1 MQPSYR
7 RLVVRRTIAVLVAL
21 AILSLGLVVR
31 LTYLQVIA
39 GSVYGRAALAE
50 QYAHLPLPP
59 VRGTITD
66 RKGQVLALETP
77 GEALW
82 AMPRSI
88 QNPRTMANQL
98 APILGDSATKLRKI
112 LSSRQAFVWLSYHV
126 TLAQAA
132 RIQALGTYDGLGLQ
146 PVSWRIYPQG
156 NLAGAAIGFVGV
168 DQTGL
173 AGVELSYNQ
182 QLSGRPGM
190 EVVKVDALGNPL
202 PQYGVHVTPA
212 VPGDGLETT
221 LDLSIQAFAQRDLAA
236 AVKLRHASGGRIIV
250 LNPNT
255 GAILAMAQNP
265 EPNPANWQAYPQTE
279 WADEPVE
286 YAFEPGSTIKP
297 VTASAALTTGVATP
311 SWSIMDKGSIVID
324 GIRIFDWIPTG
335 FGRLTFD
342 GIMEVSS
349 DVGFA
354 TLAID
359 IGASRLYH
367 FYNLF
372 HLDRPTG
379 VDLPGETAGL
389 IPPENQATNLDL
401 GEMGFGQTIAISP
414 IQLAAA
420 VAAVANGGVWHTP
433 HIGKA
438 LLLPNGRK
446 QVLTF
451 PSQRVITPLVASEVR
466 TAMIKVVTKG
476 TGNLAQVKGYEIAGK
491 TGTANVV
498 GKAGKF
504 KTGDFLASFIGYGPM
519 PNPKVLILVQ
529 LDDPKGLFYGGDV
542 SAPVFSQLF
551 GQIMDYLGIPAS
563 TNTLQPQQLT
573 LPQLAGLTYAEAA
586 LRLNALGLL
595 MQSQGSGSQ
604 VVAQSPAAGA
614 GIAPGATVT
623 VQMGGAQQTAG
634 VPDVLGL
641 TVQQAEAALSARGYH
656 MVPSGSG
663 VAAQQKPAPGT
674 SLKSG
679 RPVTVVFTAPP

>member
-1 MQPSYR
+1 VQPSYR
-7 RLVVRRTIAVLVAL
+7 RLVVRRTVAVL
-21 AILSLGLVVR
+21 AILSVLALGLVVR

-39 GSVYGRAALAE
+39 GSIYGQAALAE

-59 VRGTITD
+59 VRGSITD
-66 RKGQVLALETP
+66 RNGRVLALETP

-88 QNPRTMANQL
+88 RDPRTMARQL
-98 APILGDSATKLRKI
+98 GPILGESAAKLEKV
-112 LSSRQAFVWLSYHV
+112 LASRQAFVWLSYHV
-126 TLAQAA
+126 TVGQAA

-156 NLAGAAIGFVGV
+156 DLAGAAIGFVGV

-173 AGVELSYNQ
+173 AGVELSYNK
-182 QLSGRPGM
+182 QLSGKPGT

-221 LDLSIQAFAQRDLAA
+221 LDLSIQAFAQQDLAA
-236 AVKLRHASGGRIIV
+236 AVKLRHAKGGRILV

-255 GAILAMAQNP
+255 GGILAIAQYP
-265 EPNPANWQAYPQTE
+265 EPNPANWQNYPQTE
-279 WADEPVE
+279 WADEPIQ

-311 SWSIMDKGSIVID
+311 SWSIMDKGSMVID

-342 GIMEVSS
+342 GIMEESS

-359 IGASRLYH
+359 MGASALYH
-367 FYNLF
+367 FYDLF
-372 HLDRPTG
+372 HLDRLTG
-379 VDLPGETAGL
+379 VDLPGETPGL
-389 IPPENQATNLDL
+389 IPPENQATKLDL

-420 VAAVANGGVWHTP
+420 VSAVADGGIWHTP

-438 LLLPNGRK
+438 LLLPDGGK
-446 QVLTF
+446 QVLSF

-466 TAMIKVVTKG
+466 TAMLKVVTKG
-476 TGNLAQVKGYEIAGK
+476 TGNLAQVKGYEVAGK

-504 KTGDFLASFIGYGPM
+504 KTGDFLASFIGYGPL

-551 GQIMDYLGIPAS
+551 GQIMDYMGVPTS
-563 TNTLQPQQLT
+563 TAALQAQRVSVPD
-573 LPQLAGLTYAEAA
+573 LAGLTYAEAA
-586 LRLNALGLL
+586 LRLDGLGLL
-595 MQSQGSGSQ
+595 MQGQGSGTKVTSQ
-604 VVAQSPAAGA
+604 TPASGVKVAPN
-614 GIAPGATVT
+614 TLVT
-623 VQMGGAQQTAG
+623 VQLGGSKGSTG

-641 TVQQAEAALSARGYH
+641 TVQQADRALASRGYR

-663 VAAQQKPAPGT
+663 VAAHQKPGPGT
-674 SLKSG
+674 ALKSG
-679 RPVTVVFTAPP
+679 QSVTVVFTAPP

>member
-7 RLVVRRTIAVLVAL
+7 RLVARRAISVIVILGVLA
-21 AILSLGLVVR
+21 LGLVAR
-31 LTYLQVIA
+31 LFYLQILA
-39 GSVYGRAALAE
+39 GSVYGHAALAE
-50 QYAHLPLPP
+50 QYARLPLPP

-66 RKGQVLALETP
+66 RNGRVLALETP

-82 AMPRSI
+82 AMPRSMRD
-88 QNPRTMANQL
+88 PRAMARSL
-98 APILGDSATKLRKI
+98 APILGESSAKLRKV
-112 LSSRQAFVWLSYHV
+112 LSSRLAFVWLSYHV
-126 TLAQAA
+126 TEEQAA

-156 NLAGAAIGFVGV
+156 DLAGSVIGFVGV
-168 DQTGL
+168 DQNGL
-173 AGVELSYNQ
+173 AGVELSYNR
-182 QLSGRPGM
+182 QLSGRPGT
-190 EVVKVDALGNPL
+190 ELVKVDALGNPL
-202 PQYGVHVTPA
+202 PQYGVRVSAA

-221 LDLSIQAFAQRDLAA
+221 LDLSIQAFAQQDLKAA
-236 AVKLRHASGGRIIV
+236 IKLRHASGGRIVV
-250 LNPNT
+250 LNPDT
-255 GAILAMAQNP
+255 GAILALAQYP
-265 EPNPANWQAYPQTE
+265 EPSPANWQAYPQSD
-279 WADEPVE
+279 WADEPIE

-297 VTASAALTTGVATP
+297 VTAAAALTTGVATP
-311 SWSIMDKGSIVID
+311 SWSIIDKGSMVID

-342 GIMEVSS
+342 GIMEESS

-359 IGASRLYH
+359 IGASALYH
-367 FYNLF
+367 FYDLF

-379 VDLPGETAGL
+379 IDLPGETAGL

-420 VAAVANGGVWHTP
+420 VAAIADGGVWHTP
-433 HIGKA
+433 HVGKA
-438 LLLPNGRK
+438 LLLPGGGK
-446 QVLTF
+446 QALTF
-451 PSQRVITPLVASEVR
+451 PSQRVVTPLVASEVQ
-466 TAMIKVVTKG
+466 TAMVKVVAKG

-504 KTGDFLASFIGYGPM
+504 KTGDFLASFIGFGPL

-551 GQIMDYLGIPAS
+551 GQIMDYLGVPEGTAV
-563 TNTLQPQQLT
+563 LRPQKVA
-573 LPQLAGLTYAEAA
+573 LPRLAGLTYAEAA
-586 LRLNALGLL
+586 LRLDALGLL
-595 MQSQGSGSQ
+595 MQSTGSGAQ
-604 VVAQSPAAGA
+604 VVGQSPAPG
-614 GIAPGATVT
+614 GSVSPGATVT
-623 VQMGGAQQTAG
+623 VQLGGSKQAAG

-641 TVQQAEAALSARGYH
+641 TVQQADAALAARGYRL
-656 MVPSGSG
+656 VPKGSG
-663 VAAQQKPAPGT
+663 VAVHEKPAPGT
-674 SLKSG
+674 ILKSG
-679 RPVTVVFTAPP
+679 ESVTVVFTAPP

>member
-7 RLVVRRTIAVLVAL
+7 RLVVRRAISVIVILGVLA
-21 AILSLGLVVR
+21 LGLVAR
-31 LTYLQVIA
+31 LFYLQIVAASIYDR
-39 GSVYGRAALAE
+39 GALAE
-50 QYAHLPLPP
+50 QYARLPLPP

-88 QNPRTMANQL
+88 HDPHAMAQSL
-98 APILGDSATKLRKI
+98 APILGESGAKLQKV
-112 LSSRQAFVWLSYHV
+112 LSSRLAFVWLSYHISV
-126 TLAQAA
+126 EQAA

-156 NLAGAAIGFVGV
+156 NLAGSVIGFVGV
-168 DQTGL
+168 DQNGL
-173 AGVELSYNQ
+173 AGVELSYNK
-182 QLSGRPGM
+182 QLSGRPGS
-190 EVVKVDALGNPL
+190 ELVKVDALGNPL
-202 PQYGVHVTPA
+202 PQYGVHESAA

-221 LDLSIQAFAQRDLAA
+221 LDLSIQAFAQQDLTAA
-236 AVKLRHASGGRIIV
+236 IKLRHASGGRIVV
-250 LNPNT
+250 LNPDT
-255 GAILAMAQNP
+255 GAILALAQSP
-265 EPNPANWQAYPQTE
+265 EPSPANWQAYPQTD
-279 WADEPVE
+279 WADEPIQ

-297 VTASAALTTGVATP
+297 VTAAAALTTGVATP

-342 GIMEVSS
+342 GIMEESS

-359 IGASRLYH
+359 IGASELYH

-379 VDLPGETAGL
+379 IDLPGETAGL

-420 VAAVANGGVWHTP
+420 VAAIADGGVWHTP

-438 LLLPNGRK
+438 LLLPGGGK
-446 QVLTF
+446 KMLTF
-451 PSQRVITPLVASEVR
+451 PSQRVVTPLVASEVQ
-466 TAMIKVVTKG
+466 TAMIKVVSKG

-504 KTGDFLASFIGYGPM
+504 KTGDFLASFIGFGPL

-551 GQIMDYLGIPAS
+551 GQIMDYLGVPTS
-563 TNTLQPQQLT
+563 TAVLKPQHVAV
-573 LPQLAGLTYAEAA
+573 PRLAGLTYAEAA
-586 LRLNALGLL
+586 LRLDALGLL
-595 MQSQGSGSQ
+595 MQSQGSGAQ
-604 VVAQSPAAGA
+604 VVAQSPAPG
-614 GIAPGATVT
+614 GGVAPGTTVA
-623 VQMGGAQQTAG
+623 VQLGGSKEPAG

-641 TVQQAEAALSARGYH
+641 TVQQADAALAARGYRL
-656 MVPSGSG
+656 VPSGSG
-663 VAAQQKPAPGT
+663 VAAEQKPAPGT
-674 SLKSG
+674 ALGSG
-679 RPVTVVFTAPP
+679 QSVKVVFTAPP